1 VRFDETD
8 IDVWWDEVAAPVR
21 AAYDACR
28 EASVQGAAR
37 VLLVAGNPAAAPD
50 SATACAAAAII
61 RLAESLDRVDGRIV
75 AVVGADP
82 ALLRSRQ
89 LRIGG
94 GPW

>member
-1 VRFDETD
+1 MRFHETD
-8 IDVWWDEVAAPVR
+8 IDEWWDEVAAPVR

-28 EASVQGAAR
+28 SAPGEATER
-37 VLLVAGNPAAAPD
+37 VLLIAGDPAAAPD

-61 RLAESLDRVDGRIV
+61 RLAESLDRVDGRLV

-82 ALLRSRQ
+82 ALLRSRH